1 MLRHSS
7 SVITILIFLVLQS
20 IHSAW
25 ANPLFDQ
32 KYIRSAGA
40 PDIYIDTFSNCET
53 EARYKLV
60 IINGDDTGDQ
70 RLSSATVW
78 LNGTKVLSPNDFN
91 QQIDKAEK
99 MITLD
104 RDNTLEVILASAP
117 EGYLNILIECVEKC
131 LNVEISETI
140 IYQNS
145 VIVKGEVKSSSEE
158 VGVVVNTVPGQV
170 SGPSLNF
177 AVAGV
182 PLGLGLN
189 TLTATATNHCGMQTT
204 SLTELEVQSI
214 TESVVIL
221 LAEPDSGIAPL
232 TVHLKALAALPKPA
246 VNYQWNFT
254 TETGPEA
261 SVTYDMPGLYFPRV
275 TVTDTE
281 GSTYDATIVLNVQDR
296 AWLENLHQD
305 KWAGMR
311 EALDEGDVEKTLSY
325 FTRGS
330 RDRYRQIFEAIEN
343 KLSEEAAGLQDIVP
357 VTFRG
362 TTAKYRIQ
370 RTVML
375 NSQEITLT
383 YWVYF
388 VQDADGIWRIR
399 QF

>member
-78 LNGTKVLSPNDFN
+78 LNGTIVLSPNDFN

-375 NSQEITLT
+375 NSQEIALT